1 MNSLGHI
8 MDTHR
13 RSNSP
18 SRAVS
23 SSSVLT
29 MSDPQPR
36 IRVINPNSNETVT
49 RGERR
54 SARKRCASIDAIV
67 RLPQPDTPITT
78 TTEGSSIRQ
87 RRSCSGPKARS
98 LVEPISP
105 GAVKLVF
112 VQPEVAWYRSCRRY
126 WTRKTCVTQIEWRL
140 KKNQRGVSADAPQ
153 SGVAKRGR
161 VEAIGD
167 IFSQP
172 SSGFRTIQGR
182 VQRPAA
188 HPDACLTKV

>member
-1 MNSLGHI
+1 MCE
-8 MDTHR
+8 HR
-13 RSNSP
+13 CD
-18 SRAVS
+18 RA
-23 SSSVLT
+23 LAA
-29 MSDPQPR
+29 
-36 IRVINPNSNETVT
+36 
-49 RGERR
+49 
-54 SARKRCASIDAIV
+54 ARHSHHHDDGGIV
-67 RLPQPDTPITT
+67 N
-78 TTEGSSIRQ
+78 TTEAVLFRAEG
-87 RRSCSGPKARS
+87 KS

-140 KKNQRGVSADAPQ
+140 KKAKGRLSRRAPVWCCETGARRGN
-153 SGVAKRGR
+153 
-161 VEAIGD
+161 GD

>member
-1 MNSLGHI
+1 
-8 MDTHR
+8 
-13 RSNSP
+13 
-18 SRAVS
+18 
-23 SSSVLT
+23 

-140 KKNQRGVSADAPQ
+140 KKAKGRLSRRAPVWRCETGARRGNWRHFFSTLLRIQNNSRPGPTTCRT
-153 SGVAKRGR
+153 SRR
-161 VEAIGD
+161 VPYEGLTRASRTIT
-167 IFSQP
+167 SLRSTNP
-172 SSGFRTIQGR
+172 SSGNC
-182 VQRPAA
+182 QRGQ
-188 HPDACLTKV
+188 L